1 MNVNSKV
8 SKFGVKSGFVIPKNK
23 LSGSLVP
30 GKVETDAVKE
40 ESSKKIQRKT
50 KWGNHLTEDD
60 SVRKGRALAYQ
71 TRVEQITK
79 QLKLGILEKGE
90 SDLNSHSPNHVPD
103 DESSKHRVDDQKL
116 EILESEK
123 GEAIGE
129 ILKLN
134 PSYKVPPDYKPL
146 VREAKVPVPVKLYPG
161 LNFVRLILGPESN
174 TQKRLEVET
183 GAKVRIQ
190 GTKAG
195 STEKVEITLSDRN
208 DDQGCY
214 EELYVHVSA
223 DTFEKV
229 DAAVALIELLVTPV
243 SGSSGMASTTPS
255 SVSRDGTNVLE
266 QSQNTTSSY
275 VMPSTMVNQGLMQSM
290 VGSMQPG
297 LFPQV
302 QLQSYPGPWFPSG
315 PMGPPNNFHTPL
327 NSSSSV
333 LNNTMQF
340 PSSPLNSSKMP
351 QFSIG
356 QPPSAAASGFTL
368 KNPSLV
374 SPGPQ
379 SPLQGFQWP
388 YFHEAPPHS
397 QAPPVRVQPISG
409 SQAHLAYPSLPP
421 QSNPALPHQPRTT
434 GPGPGFLSLSQP
446 LLTAPSGQPP
456 YRPLA
461 SSAWS
466 GSAVPTPAQPVDL
479 FQRLPLVSQPLMA
492 SVTASSNATGN
503 ISRGP
508 SGNMVA
514 PASFP
519 SRPST
524 AQLPNT
530 PVNHTITGPKFSFVI
545 HQRSA
550 STPTANAPVASI
562 PASVPSSVPPPTL
575 GPLQAPFSMMPPS
588 AMNQSSPL
596 APKQTVGPL
605 GPTPY
610 QSIVGSALVPSQQS
624 VNANSISGSLP
635 SFTSLKPPMSS
646 PQSIPATAPRPQR
659 PSSGDFTFQPLGSP
673 VAVSQTVLR
682 PSDQLLKGSSMQLN
696 RTVQPPSGPSYQ
708 PALQNS
714 EQQLVM
720 QGFPGTRPRNQA
732 LQSQFQVPSPTP
744 SPTHPPRFLNP
755 VSPTASG
762 LHMGPRSLTQT
773 PQIPNFPAPFPP
785 QMMNSLQLQPNQSNS
800 VIRSGSFLVPNQH
813 NLAFSSGKPA
823 LSPRGNQVYDPFAPT
838 SASSAP
844 QQPENHAKVR
854 KQEDDPEYVDLM
866 ASVGVR

>member
-1 MNVNSKV
+1 MFIKLDHLRNLAFTEVGDL
-8 SKFGVKSGFVIPKNK
+8 GVGKGK
-23 LSGSLVP
+23 LL
-30 GKVETDAVKE
+30 
-40 ESSKKIQRKT
+40 
-50 KWGNHLTEDD
+50 
-60 SVRKGRALAYQ
+60 
-71 TRVEQITK
+71 
-79 QLKLGILEKGE
+79 
-90 SDLNSHSPNHVPD
+90 
-103 DESSKHRVDDQKL
+103 
-116 EILESEK
+116 
-123 GEAIGE
+123 
-129 ILKLN
+129 
-134 PSYKVPPDYKPL
+134 VPPDYKPL

-174 TQKRLEVET
+174 TQKRLEV
-183 GAKVRIQ
+183 
-190 GTKAG
+190 
-195 STEKVEITLSDRN
+195 VEITLSDRN

-243 SGSSGMASTTPS
+243 SWSSGMASTTPS
-255 SVSRDGTNVLE
+255 SASRDGTNVLE

-275 VMPSTMVNQGLMQSM
+275 VMPGTMVNQGLMQSM
-290 VGSMQPG
+290 VGPMQPG

-302 QLQSYPGPWFPSG
+302 QLQSYPVPWFPSG
-315 PMGPPNNFHTPL
+315 PMGPPNNFRTPL
-327 NSSSSV
+327 NSSSSI

-340 PSSPLNSSKMP
+340 PSSLLNSSKMP

-374 SPGPQ
+374 SPGLQ

-397 QAPPVRVQPISG
+397 QAAPVRMQPISG

-434 GPGPGFLSLSQP
+434 GPGPGFPSLSQP

-466 GSAVPTPAQPVDL
+466 GSTVPTPAQPVDL

-492 SVTASSNATGN
+492 SVTASSKATGN

-508 SGNMVA
+508 SGNMVV

-530 PVNHTITGPKFSFVI
+530 PVNHTVTGPNFSFVI

-562 PASVPSSVPPPTL
+562 PASVPSSVPPSTL

-588 AMNQSSPL
+588 AMNQSFPL
-596 APKQTVGPL
+596 APKQTVGPI

-610 QSIVGSALVPSQQS
+610 RSIVGSALVPSQQS
-624 VNANSISGSLP
+624 VNANSISGNLP

-646 PQSIPATAPRPQR
+646 PQSIPATTPRPQR

-732 LQSQFQVPSPTP
+732 LQSQFQVPSPT
-744 SPTHPPRFLNP
+744 HPPRFLNP

-762 LHMGPRSLTQT
+762 LRMGPRNLTQT
-773 PQIPNFPAPFPP
+773 PQIPNFPAPLPP

-800 VIRSGSFLVPNQH
+800 IIRSGAFLVPNQH

-823 LSPRGNQVYDPFAPT
+823 LSPSGNQVYDPFSPT

-844 QQPENHAKVR
+844 QQPEHNAKVG